1 MLTILTLFIILILAA
16 LLITTYVITPI
27 ISWLAMNPLGGV
39 ALFVVIVVLAAIL
52 LIEEIREN
60 KKN

>member
-1 MLTILTLFIILILAA
+1 MLTILMLFIILILAG